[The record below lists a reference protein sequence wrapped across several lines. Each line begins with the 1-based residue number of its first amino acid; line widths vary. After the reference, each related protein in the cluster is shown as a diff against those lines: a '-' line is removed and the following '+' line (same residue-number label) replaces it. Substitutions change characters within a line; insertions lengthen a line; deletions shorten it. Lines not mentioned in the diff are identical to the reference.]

1 MNNKSLSDDNICI
14 YIAFSLG
21 AAIWEQLHFAVA
33 NASPQRQSSADA
45 SLINVAV
52 LTVVRKQIYDSVYS
66 RT

>member
-1 MNNKSLSDDNICI
+1 M

-21 AAIWEQLHFAVA
+21 AAIWEQLQFAVA
-33 NASPQRQSSADA
+33 NASPQIQSSADA